1 MCSDKE
7 RFGEG
12 EHRREITSLLLEA
25 APAQIKWDGKEIEI
39 MARRYT

>member
-1 MCSDKE
+1 MHDLSSHDKIKYLE
-7 RFGEG
+7 MHLVMG
-12 EHRREITSLLLEA
+12 IEA